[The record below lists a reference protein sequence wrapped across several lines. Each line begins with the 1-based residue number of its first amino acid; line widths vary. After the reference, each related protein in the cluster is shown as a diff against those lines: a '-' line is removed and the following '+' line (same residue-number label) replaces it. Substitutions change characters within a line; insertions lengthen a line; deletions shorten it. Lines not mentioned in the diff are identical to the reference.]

1 MYTRQNSNL
10 ANIERQMWRHA
21 SQPRIGI
28 VKQLLNTLLGEL
40 DAVSTDERVALDENF
55 NLHEQ
60 LKNFESDII
69 RQALFLTGNNQ
80 RLAARMLGINYTT
93 LNAKMKRLG
102 IHAKGEAVF
111 NLREV

>member
-1 MYTRQNSNL
+1 MYTRQNPNL
-10 ANIERQMWRHA
+10 AYIERRMWQY
-21 SQPRIGI
+21 STTPRIGI

-93 LNAKMKRLG
+93 LNAKMKRFG
-102 IHAKGEAVF
+102 IGCKGEGLA
-111 NLREV
+111 LDREV

>member
-1 MYTRQNSNL
+1 MYTRQNL
-10 ANIERQMWRHA
+10 ANIERQMWQQT

-28 VKQLLNTLLGEL
+28 VKQLLNKLLGEL
-40 DAVSTDERVALDENF
+40 DAVIADGRVTLDENF

-69 RQALFLTGNNQ
+69 RQALALTGNNQ

-102 IHAKGEAVF
+102 ICGKSDALSG
-111 NLREV
+111 LREV

>member
-1 MYTRQNSNL
+1 MYTRQNL
-10 ANIERQMWRHA
+10 ANIERRMRRQA

-40 DAVSTDERVALDENF
+40 DAVDAGARVALDENF

-60 LKNFESDII
+60 LKNFESDLI
-69 RQALFLTGNNQ
+69 RQALFVTGNNQ
-80 RLAARMLGINYTT
+80 RLAARLLGVNYTT

-102 IHAKGEAVF
+102 IHAKGEAVL
-111 NLREV
+111 NLREA